1 MQWYYSIPMK
11 IAVLT
16 SGILPV
22 PAVQGGAVEN
32 LIDFYM
38 EYNEK
43 HHLHDITV
51 YSVWH
56 PDVKKHPS
64 LQSKVNHYRYI
75 DTSSLFAKM
84 MRRLYK
90 VFHSLEYYNYFIEFF
105 FEQAY
110 RQIRKEHYDYILIEN
125 RPGYVYK
132 LSKRGFTNL
141 ILHLHNDLLN
151 SDTPYSQDIYDNLRK
166 VITVS
171 DYVKHRVESI
181 TPFIPTSNNKII
193 TVYNG
198 INLHNFHK
206 NSSSTITRKDIG
218 FSNDDYVL
226 VYSGRLNKDKGI
238 VQLVDAMMLLKD
250 LPQVKLMILGG
261 SFFGNVANEDCFVRS
276 LKEKSLPIK
285 ERIVFTGFVDYEKM
299 PEYLQLADV
308 AVIPSIWAEPFGLTV
323 VEAQAMGLPTIVS
336 KQGGIPEIVSA
347 ESAVIV
353 STDESYE
360 QHLADA
366 IRKLFQSPQ
375 QRANMADAARL
386 NATNFDK
393 ERYARNFFHVLES
406 ML

>member
-1 MQWYYSIPMK
+1 MK
-11 IAVLT
+11 IAILT

-22 PAVQGGAVEN
+22 PAIQGGAVEN
-32 LIDFYM
+32 LIDFYLG
-38 EYNEK
+38 YNDQ
-43 HHLHDITV
+43 HRLHDITV

-56 PDVKKHPS
+56 PDVESHAALK
-64 LQSKVNHYRYI
+64 SKVNHYRYI
-75 DTSSLFAKM
+75 DTSSSFAKM
-84 MRRLYK
+84 RRRFYK
-90 VFHSLEYYNYFIEFF
+90 VFHSHEYYNHYIEYF

-110 RQIRKEHYDYILIEN
+110 SHIKKEHYDYILMEN

-151 SDTPYSQDIYDNLRK
+151 SDTLYSQDIYVNLRK

-218 FSNDDYVL
+218 FSNDDFVL

-238 VQLVDAMMLLKD
+238 AQLVDAMMLLKD

-336 KQGGIPEIVSA
+336 EQGGIPEIVSS

-353 STDESYE
+353 STDDSYE

-366 IRKLFQSPQ
+366 IRKLFQFPQ
-375 QRANMADAARL
+375 QRADMAVAALR
-386 NATNFDK
+386 NVVKFDK
-393 ERYARNFFHVLES
+393 ERYARDFFNVLES
-406 ML
+406 MS

>member
-1 MQWYYSIPMK
+1 MK
-11 IAVLT
+11 IAILT

-32 LIDFYM
+32 LIDFYL

-56 PDVKKHPS
+56 PDVEKHPN
-64 LQSKVNHYRYI
+64 LQSEVNHYRHI

-84 MRRLYK
+84 RRRLYQ
-90 VFHSLEYYNYFIEFF
+90 VFHSHEYYNHYIEYF

-110 RQIRKEHYDYILIEN
+110 SHIRKEHYDYILMEN
-125 RPGYVYK
+125 RPGYIYK

-141 ILHLHNDLLN
+141 TLHLHNDLLN
-151 SDTPYSQDIYDNLRK
+151 SDTLYSQDIYDNLRK

-171 DYVKHRVESI
+171 DYIKQRVESI
-181 TPFIPTSNNKII
+181 TPLSPTSNHKII

-198 INLHNFHK
+198 INLHNFK
-206 NSSSTITRKDIG
+206 RNSSSAITRKDIG
-218 FSNDDYVL
+218 FSNDDFVL

-238 VQLVDAMMLLKD
+238 AQLIDAMILLKD
-250 LPQVKLMILGG
+250 LPQVRLMILGS
-261 SFFGNVANEDCFVRS
+261 SFFGNVANEDSFVRS
-276 LKEKSLPIK
+276 LKAKSLPIK
-285 ERIVFTGFVDYEKM
+285 ERIVFTGFVNYEKM
-299 PEYLQLADV
+299 PMYLQLADV

-336 KQGGIPEIVSA
+336 RQGGIPEIVSA
-347 ESAVIV
+347 ESSVIV
-353 STDESYE
+353 STDNSYE

-375 QRANMADAARL
+375 QRADMAAAALR
-386 NATNFDK
+386 NVVKFDK
-393 ERYARNFFHVLES
+393 ERYARDFFNVLES
-406 ML
+406 MP